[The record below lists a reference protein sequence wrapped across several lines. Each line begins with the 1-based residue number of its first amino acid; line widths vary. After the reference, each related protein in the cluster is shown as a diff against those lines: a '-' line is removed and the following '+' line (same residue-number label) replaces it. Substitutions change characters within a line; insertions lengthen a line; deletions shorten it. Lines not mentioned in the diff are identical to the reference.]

1 MCGKVSPR
9 TYFHAE
15 IFNDLFH
22 DRFKKAVDYLVGF
35 SVFSLVISLLVV
47 ASCISGLHCTD
58 TPFGWLERPFDIFA
72 GHLNCGWSV
81 LPGLEGSLLAA
92 LGYSIVST
100 VNSAVRTMWML

>member
-22 DRFKKAVDYLVGF
+22 HRFKKAVDYLVGF
-35 SVFSLVISLLVV
+35 SVFSLVITLLVV
-47 ASCISGLHCTD
+47 ASALFCTN
-58 TPFGWLERPFDIFA
+58 TPLERPFDIFA

-81 LPGLEGSLLAA
+81 LPGLEESLLAA
-92 LGYSIVST
+92 LGYSVVST
-100 VNSAVRTMWML
+100 VRAVNSAVMTMWML